1 MITATTGESMG
12 WSGSTRQ
19 NKLAW
24 RIGNEE
30 KTLPR
35 TSSKRLPRNWRI
47 EENCSRRSRSSETSK
62 NWWSVFATTE
72 ESYDCK
78 SVFDANSWFTEQSEF
93 LIKSEG
99 IFTILKQWAA
109 LERPT
114 FTLNPLRF
122 RVPEPCL
129 ATILDCRTLRGILW
143 VLQETYLNDYSGHI
157 MYYRYSLT
165 GCPFGVSIEV
175 IVLPISSSP
184 TLISRIPVTCFQWET
199 NQIRSTPITGKN
211 FCDFFISYHHCFL
224 RAQSHHGYSWVVH
237 LTLKPV
243 TN

>member
-1 MITATTGESMG
+1 MITATAGESMG

-19 NKLAW
+19 DKLAW

-30 KTLPR
+30 KTLSR

-47 EENCSRRSRSSETSK
+47 EENWSRRSRSSETSK
-62 NWWSVFATTE
+62 NWWIVFATTE

-114 FTLNPLRF
+114 FTLNPLQF
-122 RVPEPCL
+122 RVREPCL
-129 ATILDCRTLRGILW
+129 ATILDCRTIHGITW
-143 VLQETYLNDYSGHI
+143 VLQETYLNDYLLKKDNTLLS
-157 MYYRYSLT
+157 ST
-165 GCPFGVSIEV
+165 CP
-175 IVLPISSSP
+175 
-184 TLISRIPVTCFQWET
+184 RI
-199 NQIRSTPITGKN
+199 
-211 FCDFFISYHHCFL
+211 
-224 RAQSHHGYSWVVH
+224 
-237 LTLKPV
+237 
-243 TN
+243 